1 MARGRL
7 PGRRPPP
14 NPGPTPRD
22 RTSPTRLAPGLLRR
36 LEDPR
41 RLDSRSLPESGIPDA
56 AAKAEIRKQ
65 AGVDWDKLVKAWE
78 YVAEAPGNT
87 GFLVIRHGAI
97 VGEWYRGGDR
107 KSDFLIYSS
116 SKAYTS
122 TAFGLI
128 LSDFGGGTT
137 SLGKPLSLD
146 TKVCNAEWLPESL
159 PLPDP
164 RKAEATVRNFLN
176 MASGLGTEAV
186 PAKKPFEWA
195 LGHVEG
201 SPFAK
206 LKGDPGT
213 VFNYSNAGV
222 AHLVLVFQRAAGVDL
237 YPFLKE
243 RLFDPIGMKQV
254 RWDALGGDGAI
265 GPFSQGYSGIHSTP
279 REHARFCQL
288 ALHRGEWAGKRIVP
302 ASYYDFAWK
311 SSPANPTYGAQ
322 WWVYP
327 RWKEGPDRPSDDLGP
342 EPQRRIRPPEQ
353 GPDLRPPRRWQHLS
367 QGIRGRAGPAG
378 AGGRRLNRREELNRQ
393 DAAYAK
399 LGERKRAGQNMISFS
414 LFLRLSSL
422 AISASWR

>member
-1 MARGRL
+1 MHIRRWLVAVCLLVAAPVPVRADGPASPPSTKLAEVFPPTEDQGGWQTLL
-7 PGRRPPP
+7 PD
-14 NPGPTPRD
+14 T
-22 RTSPTRLAPGLLRR
+22 
-36 LEDPR
+36 
-41 RLDSRSLPESGIPDA
+41 GIPDA
-56 AAKAEIRKQ
+56 AQKEAIRKQ
-65 AGVDWDKLVKAWE
+65 AGVDWDKLVKAWD

-87 GFLVIRHGAI
+87 GFLVIRHGVI

-137 SLGKPLSLD
+137 SLGKLLSLD

-164 RKAEATVRNFLN
+164 RKADATVRNFLN

-186 PAKKPFEWA
+186 PAKRPFEWS

-201 SPFAK
+201 SPFAT
-206 LKGDPGT
+206 LKGDPGK

-222 AHLVLVFQRAAGVDL
+222 SHLVLVFQRAAGVDL

-243 RLFDPIGMKQV
+243 RLFEPIGMKQV
-254 RWDALGGDGAI
+254 RWDAIGGDGAI
-265 GPFSQGYSGIHSTP
+265 GPFSQGYSGIHTTP

-302 ASYYDFAWK
+302 ANYYDFAWK

-327 RWKEGPDRPSDDLGP
+327 RWKQAPTDLVMTSGRNHNDGFVLPSKDLIFVRLGDGGTYP
-342 EPQRRIRPPEQ
+342 REFEAELVQRVM
-353 GPDLRPPRRWQHLS
+353 
-367 QGIRGRAGPAG
+367 
-378 AGGRRLNRREELNRQ
+378 
-393 DAAYAK
+393 AAV
-399 LGERKRAGQNMISFS
+399 E
-414 LFLRLSSL
+414 
-422 AISASWR
+422 